1 MELCKIDGWPVGF
14 WQGREFDAFYLV
26 VARLLPETPDTLFL
40 RLLGRGITFRE
51 AVRELVTDPE
61 HAWARRLLEPVL
73 VAFRREIP
81 QDSMEEEDMDALR
94 ELEAVY
100 TEWER
105 RVEDKGERAGLIK
118 GIEALCRVF
127 DIDLS
132 DARRQ
137 RLASWDVS
145 RLEQVLADLSASRE
159 WPDISDEPS

>member
-1 MELCKIDGWPVGF
+1 
-14 WQGREFDAFYLV
+14 
-26 VARLLPETPDTLFL
+26 
-40 RLLGRGITFRE
+40 
-51 AVRELVTDPE
+51 
-61 HAWARRLLEPVL
+61 
-73 VAFRREIP
+73 
-81 QDSMEEEDMDALR
+81 MDALR